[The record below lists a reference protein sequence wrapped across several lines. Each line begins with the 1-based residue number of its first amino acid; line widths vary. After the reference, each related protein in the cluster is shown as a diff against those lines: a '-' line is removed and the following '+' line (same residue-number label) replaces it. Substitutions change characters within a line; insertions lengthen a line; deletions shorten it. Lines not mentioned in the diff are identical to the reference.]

1 MTWLALTFIGCWC
14 LASALTGT
22 ALVANNIRMAGLAV
36 GCDVLFSL
44 ASIGLLFLLLA
55 RMVG

>member
-1 MTWLALTFIGCWC
+1 MTWLVLTFIGCWC

-22 ALVANNIRMAGLAV
+22 AIVVNNRRMSGLVA

-55 RMVG
+55 RMAS